1 MNAHQFS
8 VARRNMVDGQL
19 KPNKVIDPRLLKVI
33 GGVPREAFVPGS
45 HRSVAYIDEEIPLGG
60 GRFLMEPMVL
70 ARLLQAA
77 EVGASDVVL
86 DIGCGTG
93 YSAAVLSEMG
103 ATVIALEADAD
114 LTARAGEALRAQGF
128 DAVVVVSGPLAQGYA
143 KHAPYDVILLEG
155 LVDEVP
161 PAILEQLA
169 EGGRLLAVVAEGEV
183 GKACLF
189 LRHEGRVGRR
199 VLFDA
204 SVRRLP
210 GFERAPRFAF

>member
-45 HRSVAYIDEEIPLGG
+45 HRAVAYIDEEIPLGG
-60 GRFLMEPMVL
+60 GRYLMEPMVL

-77 EVGASDVVL
+77 EVVASEVVL
-86 DIGCGTG
+86 DVGCGSG
-93 YSAAVLSEMG
+93 YSAAVLSELG
-103 ATVIALEADAD
+103 ATVIALEADAA
-114 LTARAGEALRAQGF
+114 LATRAGEALRAEGF
-128 DAVVVVSGPLAQGYA
+128 DAVVTVSGPLAQGYP

-169 EGGRLLAVVAEGEV
+169 EGGRLLAVVSDEGV

-189 LRHEGRVGRR
+189 LRHEGHIGRR

-204 SVRRLP
+204 AIQRLP